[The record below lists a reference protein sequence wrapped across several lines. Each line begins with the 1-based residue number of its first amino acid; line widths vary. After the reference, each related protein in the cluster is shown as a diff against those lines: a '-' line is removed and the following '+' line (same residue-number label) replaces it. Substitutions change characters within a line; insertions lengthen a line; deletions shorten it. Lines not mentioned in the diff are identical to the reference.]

1 MRLCS
6 ILGET
11 LPTSNSK
18 TNETYGYKDSKR
30 KHCKEY
36 SALYSGIL
44 DFKIKAKMVEYTTG
58 ERIEPKDRRGS
69 REAPLQPSPSFF
81 FHAGGSCLLSSAHTF
96 RRDHP
101 SLALPLMRIR
111 SFRVHQPIFSYSS
124 VPSGGEGSPIS
135 VTSLTLLDTG
145 HSPKVLTATL
155 PCRFQ
160 A

>member
-6 ILGET
+6 ILGKT
-11 LPTSNSK
+11 LPASNSK
-18 TNETYGYKDSKR
+18 TSETYGYKDSKR

-36 SALYSGIL
+36 SALYSGVL
-44 DFKIKAKMVEYTTG
+44 DFKIKAKTVEYTTG

-69 REAPLQPSPSFF
+69 REAPPRRSSSFC
-81 FHAGGSCLLSSAHTF
+81 FHPGGSCLLSSAHTS
-96 RRDHP
+96 RSDHP
-101 SLALPLMRIR
+101 ALALPLMRIR
-111 SFRVHQPIFSYSS
+111 SFHLRQPVFSYSS
-124 VPSGGEGSPIS
+124 VPSGGEGSPVS